1 MMRNMILTAAAVLV
15 LSACAGT
22 PPHLSDTMNGTDL
35 DRLKAAHWYAYH
47 GTLSQRA
54 VWANPFT
61 GLAGTV
67 RALEEYR
74 DPTTGQTCRKLVEST
89 RSTAGARDIRIGT
102 ACEKTDGDLLV
113 TYSDRAD
120 TEGDE

>member
-1 MMRNMILTAAAVLV
+1 MKRTIILTAAIA

-22 PPHLSDTMNGTDL
+22 SPHLSDTMNGADL

-67 RALEEYR
+67 RALEKYR
-74 DPTTGQTCRKLVEST
+74 DPITGQTCRKLVEST
-89 RSTAGARDIRIGT
+89 RSTTGARDIRIGT
-102 ACEKTDGDLLV
+102 ACEKPDGDLVV

-120 TEGDE
+120 IAGEE